1 MGMNSFENKRIIV
14 TGAASGIG
22 LEMVRQLIPFTKE
35 ILAVDNSVENLQKLQ
50 SQFPEVR
57 HLLKVD
63 LSEKSGNELILTWVK
78 THWTHVD
85 FCFAN
90 AGKAIY
96 SPALCQS
103 GEELE
108 RLIQLNLTSPID
120 LGFAL
125 LDKAPKGKFRHV
137 ITASAMSYWS
147 LPGYSAYSASKA
159 GLLSWAEAVWAEKKG
174 NWLSLAFPIATK
186 TKFFDAAGKGIPAAF
201 PIQNPDIVSRKI
213 LLGASIGKKK
223 IFPSR
228 LFRLM
233 LTLDRFLPIIRPI
246 YLAIEYSKYSKWLT
260 KHSKT

>member
-22 LEMVRQLIPFTKE
+22 LEIVRQLVPFTKE
-35 ILAVDNSVENLQKLQ
+35 ILAVDKSIENLQKLQ
-50 SQFPEVR
+50 RQFPEVK
-57 HLLKVD
+57 HFLMAD
-63 LSEKSGNELILTWVK
+63 LSEKSGNELILKWVK
-78 THWTHVD
+78 THWTQVD
-85 FCFAN
+85 YCFAN

-96 SPALCQS
+96 SPARFQT

-108 RLIQLNLTSPID
+108 RLIQLNLLSPIE
-120 LGFAL
+120 LGMAL
-125 LDKAPKGKFRHV
+125 FDQVSEGKFRHV

-186 TKFFDAAGKGIPAAF
+186 TKFFDTAGKGIPPAF
-201 PIQNPDIVSRKI
+201 PLQNPDLVAKKI

-233 LTLDRFLPIIRPI
+233 LILDRFLPLIRPI
-246 YLAIEYSKYSKWLT
+246 YLAMEYSKYSKWLN
-260 KHSKT
+260 KHSND